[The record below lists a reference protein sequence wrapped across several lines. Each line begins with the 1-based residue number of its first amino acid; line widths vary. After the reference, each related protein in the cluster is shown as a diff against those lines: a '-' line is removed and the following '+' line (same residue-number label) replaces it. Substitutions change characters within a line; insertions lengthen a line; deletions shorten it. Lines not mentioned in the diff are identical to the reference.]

1 MTRPD
6 SWQQEEATEPAGPRE
21 SHRPGPRTDTWIML
35 AAVAAPI
42 AVAAALIPWRHHL
55 DTADNALFLVV
66 VIVAVAS
73 TGRRLAAAV
82 AAIVSALSFDFF
94 LTRPYLSFRITRHSD
109 LITEILL
116 VVVGLAV
123 GELAAR
129 GRRHRDAA
137 WQGRH
142 QMALLHSVTELAAT
156 GQDPQV
162 VVAVAAHELEELLT
176 LRGCRFT
183 AHDIASATAR
193 VTPQGEVVVG
203 NETWSTGDLGLPTQ
217 SVDLP
222 VRSGGWL
229 LGHFL
234 LTPTPGN
241 RCPPIGSWWRWQS
254 PIRWERPWP
263 RTNRPTAHWPPPG
276 SARHYVPKVRGD
288 DHCVRLV
295 AGDSSDPADET
306 NAPIPPIAGP
316 IGGRRGRSESA

>member
-1 MTRPD
+1 MMGTVTRPE
-6 SWQQEEATEPAGPRE
+6 SWQQQASAGPSPPGQ
-21 SHRPGPRTDTWIML
+21 SHRSGLAIDTWIML
-35 AAVAAPI
+35 AAVASPI
-42 AVAAALIPWRHHL
+42 AVAAALVPWRQQL

-94 LTRPYLSFRITRHSD
+94 LTRPYQSFRITSHSD

-142 QMALLHSVTELAAT
+142 EMALLHSVTELAAS
-156 GQDPQV
+156 GRDPQV
-162 VVAVAAHELEELLT
+162 VVAVASHELDELLS
-176 LRGCRFT
+176 LRASRFT
-183 AHDIASATAR
+183 AHDIGATTAR
-193 VTPQGEVVVG
+193 VTPRGEVVIG
-203 NETWSTGDLGLPTQ
+203 NETWPTGDLGLPTQ

-234 LTPTPGN
+234 LTPTPGKSV
-241 RCPPIGSWWRWQS
+241 PPDRL
-254 PIRWERPWP
+254 
-263 RTNRPTAHWPPPG
+263 
-276 SARHYVPKVRGD
+276 
-288 DHCVRLV
+288 LV
-295 AGDSSDPADET
+295 AVAIADQVGAALAADESPDGSL
-306 NAPIPPIAGP
+306 AAARLGPASPPEGP
-316 IGGRRGRSESA
+316 PQ

>member
-1 MTRPD
+1 MGTVTRPD
-6 SWQQEEATEPAGPRE
+6 RWHDHQTDEPDEQEVAGDSPW
-21 SHRPGPRTDTWIML
+21 SGVHVDTWIMV

-42 AVAAALIPWRHHL
+42 ATAAVLIPWRGQL

-73 TGRRLAAAV
+73 TGRRMAAAV
-82 AAIVSALSFDFF
+82 AALVSALSFDFF
-94 LTRPYLSFRITRHSD
+94 LTRPYQSFRITRHSD

-142 QMALLHSVTELAAT
+142 QMELLHSVTELTAT
-156 GQDPQV
+156 GRDPHV
-162 VVAVAAHELEELLT
+162 VVAVAAEELRELLF
-176 LRGCRFT
+176 LRDCHFT
-183 AHDIASATAR
+183 AHHLDGVTAR
-193 VTPQGEVVVG
+193 IMPSGEVTVG
-203 NETWSTGDLGLPTQ
+203 NKRWSTGDLGLPTR

-234 LTPTPGN
+234 LTPTPG
-241 RCPPIGSWWRWQS
+241 RPVPSDRILVAVAIADQVGAALATDDSPDRPPRATG
-254 PIRWERPWP
+254 PD
-263 RTNRPTAHWPPPG
+263 PG
-276 SARHYVPKVRGD
+276 SPSDGTAR
-288 DHCVRLV
+288 
-295 AGDSSDPADET
+295 
-306 NAPIPPIAGP
+306 
-316 IGGRRGRSESA
+316 

>member
-6 SWQQEEATEPAGPRE
+6 SWQQEEAAEPAGPGE

-142 QMALLHSVTELAAT
+142 EMALLHSVTELAAT

-162 VVAVAAHELEELLT
+162 VVAVAGHELEELLT

-183 AHDIASATAR
+183 AHDIAGTTAR
-193 VTPQGEVVVG
+193 VTPRGEVVVG

-234 LTPTPGN
+234 LTPTPGKPVSAD
-241 RCPPIGSWWRWQS
+241 RLLVAVAIADQVGAALAADESPDGSL
-254 PIRWERPWP
+254 
-263 RTNRPTAHWPPPG
+263 A
-276 SARHYVPKVRGD
+276 SARLG
-288 DHCVRLV
+288 
-295 AGDSSDPADET
+295 PAPRPEG
-306 NAPIPPIAGP
+306 PP
-316 IGGRRGRSESA
+316 R